1 MSTKQG
7 YIKNYG
13 GDKMLPQTTSTMVT
27 DVAKEQALSA
37 TLADTPD
44 KNALGFPAFTT
55 VTAYSTGDKVYYNN
69 KLWVFTTDHAAG
81 EWDATEVSEFGLK
94 EYIDDLVSS
103 DSATFRGTY
112 NEVSDL
118 ELTPA
123 ATRTEIATA
132 LASVIS
138 TADNNDYAFVQIPTD
153 ASTPTEIARIERY
166 KFNGSAWAFEYELNN
181 SGFTT
186 AQWAAINSGITTEKV
201 AKLDALPEAAQL
213 YIKSQIDAMI
223 ADIKDTYLKKGT
235 YSADTA
241 VGLAD
246 NIRGDVYADEQFA
259 VRMTGGEANEVGGI
273 GVVQVLKGAGA
284 AIVQLFPEGANHDF
298 SGDVSLDGTGGN
310 AEAPVRYSDLAGTV
324 EMGYLPKGGLMR
336 HRR

>member
-1 MSTKQG
+1 MATKQG

-37 TLADTPD
+37 TLANTPD

-55 VTAYSTGDKVYYNN
+55 IDAYSTGDKVYYNN
-69 KLWVFTTDHAAG
+69 KLWIFTTDHAAG

-132 LASVIS
+132 LASAVS

-153 ASTPTEIARIERY
+153 ATPIY
-166 KFNGSAWAFEYELNN
+166 PPGHLCH
-181 SGFTT
+181 
-186 AQWAAINSGITTEKV
+186 
-201 AKLDALPEAAQL
+201 LPPSSLL
-213 YIKSQIDAMI
+213 YI
-223 ADIKDTYLKKGT
+223 TL
-235 YSADTA
+235 
-241 VGLAD
+241 
-246 NIRGDVYADEQFA
+246 
-259 VRMTGGEANEVGGI
+259 
-273 GVVQVLKGAGA
+273 
-284 AIVQLFPEGANHDF
+284 
-298 SGDVSLDGTGGN
+298 
-310 AEAPVRYSDLAGTV
+310 
-324 EMGYLPKGGLMR
+324 
-336 HRR
+336 